1 MLRPKMILVLATAL
15 AAPSALA
22 QGTDAGTVPHAVT
35 VAPAAL
41 DWTVA
46 ASLKAT
52 FARYGRLGRN
62 GRQPQFLTDA
72 DWPVDVPG
80 SVRGTIEEALKAL
93 VAGFDKAPVRP
104 RIEITGNDVIVV
116 SEAGAQ

>member
-1 MLRPKMILVLATAL
+1 MLRPKMMLLLATAL

-22 QGTDAGTVPHAVT
+22 QGENAGALTQAVA

-41 DWTVA
+41 EWTVTASMKTTLRTWA
-46 ASLKAT
+46 A
-52 FARYGRLGRN
+52 
-62 GRQPQFLTDA
+62 RQKWPAPQFLTDA

-104 RIEITGNDVIVV
+104 RIEITGNHVIVV

>member
-1 MLRPKMILVLATAL
+1 MLRSKMMLVLAAVL

-22 QGTDAGTVPHAVT
+22 EGVDAGAVT
-35 VAPAAL
+35 HPIAMAPAAP
-41 DWTVA
+41 DWTVT
-46 ASLKAT
+46 ASLNTTLRTWA
-52 FARYGRLGRN
+52 AR
-62 GRQPQFLTDA
+62 QKWPAPQFLTDA
-72 DWPVDVPG
+72 DWPVEVPG

-104 RIEITGNDVIVV
+104 RIEITGNHVIVV

>member
-1 MLRPKMILVLATAL
+1 MLRPKMIVVLATAL
-15 AAPSALA
+15 ATPSALA
-22 QGTDAGTVPHAVT
+22 QGTAASVVT
-35 VAPAAL
+35 HSAAAEPTAL
-41 DWTVA
+41 DWAVT

-52 FARYGRLGRN
+52 LRTWAAR
-62 GRQPQFLTDA
+62 QKWPAPQFLTDA

-104 RIEITGNDVIVV
+104 RIEITGNHVIVV